1 MELYFH
7 NIETYY
13 DHTWLTIYASTTE
26 GDPITLRVDGFRPW
40 FYCKNMTKGIFDK
53 LVPKS
58 GKVFF
63 EEVHMKNLIGFTDNT
78 KLKYVK
84 LSFSSMSELYKIKT
98 LIESE
103 YKNISIYESKV
114 DTILKFIHSTGLKP
128 SSFFKVSN
136 FKKMNNMYL
145 TNVSEL
151 SQIKDDMV
159 PPPMSI
165 CSYCIKD
172 ETISV
177 TYSRLGT
184 SDYRSEDIPKNIFK
198 DRLLEN
204 NVMILIGYKSK
215 IFTDLPKNIIYIDI
229 LSTIK
234 EKGKLRCYK
243 LDSVYRDLIGIC
255 NDMEYSQKLL
265 ELTNKLNNLY
275 DFIQMSSMCSV
286 PMSYIIERGQD
297 IRCYSLILNSI
308 YGEYVCNYVKDNSY
322 IGGFKGGKV
331 LDAKVGFY
339 GEEPICV
346 LDYKSMYPS
355 IIRSKQICYTT
366 YVDKEEY
373 LGIDGVIYKTYDGC
387 TFAHRPGEKSV
398 LCKIQDYLISERI
411 RTKAMMDIETDT
423 FKHNL
428 LDSKQK
434 AQKLTSN
441 AMYGVLGS
449 MTGSMPLKQLASSIA
464 YIGRDIIT
472 RTVECVEKYTES
484 TIVAGDTD
492 SIFVKFK
499 IPDEESDALKYSFR
513 EGNLLAKRI
522 TKMFEKPIE
531 FELEKVFTKFLLV
544 SKKNYGGL
552 VTSQDGSSYLSVKGL
567 VSIRKDVPPVVS
579 RCASVIMDMLF
590 KEKSKEDICDYLS
603 KLLDNI
609 VSGKLPIDDFIIT
622 KELRKIE
629 QSSPQSTIARILKER
644 EDNQFFFRKVVK
656 PVFKDYNFDY
666 DNLCKVSDRLMEIK
680 SKKNIGSIGKLIS
693 AIKDRSLYRD
703 ELILE
708 AEDLVKN
715 NEVECSLLVNDL
727 KTKVDVLTYYRENVF
742 LNSVEWGCPNIGDMV
757 HYVIINGN
765 GNISDRVECPE
776 YVKKARYLKI
786 DSIYYIE
793 NQLMTPIVNIVDLF
807 MEKGYASRIFIEHIN
822 QVRHKK
828 MRTK

>member
-13 DHTWLTIYASTTE
+13 DKTWLTIYASTTE
-26 GDPITLRVDGFRPW
+26 GDPITLRINGFRPW
-40 FYCKNMTKGIFDK
+40 FYCKNLTKDIFDK
-53 LVPKS
+53 IVS
-58 GKVFF
+58 DSSKVFF
-63 EEVHMKNLIGFTDNT
+63 EEVHMKNLIGFTDKT

-84 LSFSSMSELYKIKT
+84 LSFISMSEFYRIKT
-98 LIESE
+98 LIESK
-103 YKNISIYESKV
+103 YKFTIYESKV
-114 DTILKFIHSTGLKP
+114 DPILKFIHSTGLKP

-136 FKKMNNMYL
+136 FKRMNNMYL

-151 SQIKDDMV
+151 SQIKDDRV

-165 CSYCIKD
+165 CSYCVKD

-177 TYSRLGT
+177 TYSKLG
-184 SDYRSEDIPKNIFK
+184 SEDYRSENIPINIFK
-198 DRLLEN
+198 DKLLEN
-204 NVMILIGYKSK
+204 NVMILIGYKSNR
-215 IFTDLPKNIIYIDI
+215 FTDLPKNTIYIDI
-229 LSTIK
+229 LSIIK
-234 EKGKLRCYK
+234 ENKTLRCYK
-243 LDSVYRDLIGIC
+243 LNSVYSDLIGF

-265 ELTNKLNNLY
+265 HLTNKLNNLY

-286 PMSYIIERGQD
+286 PMRYIIERGQD

-339 GEEPICV
+339 GDEPICV

-423 FKHNL
+423 FKYNL

-472 RTVECVEKYTES
+472 RTVECVEKDTES

-499 IPDEESDALKYSFR
+499 IPSEESNPLRYSFR

-544 SKKNYGGL
+544 SKKNYSGL
-552 VTSQDGSSYLSVKGL
+552 VTSPDGSSSLSVKGL
-567 VSIRKDVPPVVS
+567 VSMRKDVPPVVS
-579 RCASVIMDMLF
+579 RCATVIMDMLF
-590 KEKSKEDICDYLS
+590 KEKSKEDIGDYLS
-603 KLLDNI
+603 NLLDSI
-609 VSGKLPIDDFIIT
+609 VSDKLPIDDFIIT
-622 KELRKIE
+622 KELRKIS
-629 QSSPQSTIARILKER
+629 QCSPQSTIARILKER
-644 EDNQFFFRKVVK
+644 EDNQFFFRKIVK
-656 PVFKDYNFDY
+656 PVLKDDNFDY

-680 SKKNIGSIGKLIS
+680 SKKNITCIGKLIS

-703 ELILE
+703 ALILE
-708 AEDLVKN
+708 GEDLVKK

-727 KTKVDVLTYYRENVF
+727 KTKVDILTYYRENVF
-742 LNSVEWGCPNIGDMV
+742 LNSLEWECPNIGDKV
-757 HYVIINGN
+757 QYVIISGN

-786 DSIYYIE
+786 DRIYYIE

-807 MEKGYASRIFIEHIN
+807 MGKGYTSRIFIEHIN

-828 MRTK
+828 MRMN

>member
-84 LSFSSMSELYKIKT
+84 LSFNSMSELYKIKT

-198 DRLLEN
+198 DRLIEN

-255 NDMEYSQKLL
+255 NHMEYSQKLL

-339 GEEPICV
+339 GDEPICV

-411 RTKAMMDIETDT
+411 RTKSMMDIETDT

-449 MTGSMPLKQLASSIA
+449 MNGSMPLKQLASSIA

-472 RTVECVEKYTES
+472 RTVECVENYTES

-552 VTSQDGSSYLSVKGL
+552 VTSQDGSSSLSVKGL

-590 KEKSKEDICDYLS
+590 KEKSKEDIGDYLS
-603 KLLDNI
+603 KLLDSI
-609 VSGKLPIDDFIIT
+609 ISGKLPIDDFIIT
-622 KELRKIE
+622 KELKKIE
-629 QSSPQSTIARILKER
+629 QYSPQSTIARILKER

-656 PVFKDYNFDY
+656 PVFKDDNFDY

-742 LNSVEWGCPNIGDMV
+742 LNSVEWVCPNIGDMV

-807 MEKGYASRIFIEHIN
+807 MEKGYAYRIFIEHIN
-822 QVRHKK
+822 KVRHKK
-828 MRTK
+828 MRTN